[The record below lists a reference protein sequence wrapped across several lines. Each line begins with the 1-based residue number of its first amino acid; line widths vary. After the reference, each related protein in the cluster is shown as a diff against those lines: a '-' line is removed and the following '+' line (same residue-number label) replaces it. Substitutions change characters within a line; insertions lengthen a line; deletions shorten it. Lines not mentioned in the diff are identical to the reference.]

1 MMICYLPLSNRFHV
15 HNIGEGQVYYSLT
28 GNCSAKNQQLRFL
41 ISFLTANDNEF
52 SSIRTWLNPVP
63 DDMRSS
69 QHHGVV
75 SGIINDGNGK
85 AVVQVDVTDRD
96 LHGLGIGTIVE
107 SHHVLV
113 GHSNCAII
121 VWRDR
126 LGAVSVT
133 VGVETGQ

>member
-1 MMICYLPLSNRFHV
+1 MICYLPLSNRFHV

-69 QHHGVV
+69 QHHGAV
-75 SGIINDGNGK
+75 SRIINDGDGK
-85 AVVQVDVTDRD
+85 AIVQVDMMDWD
-96 LHGLGIGTIVE
+96 LDGFGIGTIVE
-107 SHHVLV
+107 SCHVLV
-113 GHSNCAII
+113 RQQFPA
-121 VWRDR
+121 
-126 LGAVSVT
+126 
-133 VGVETGQ
+133 